1 MKFDCELIPPWVFN
15 DWKDAGMITEAQ
27 KNTEETIINH
37 KETRIVK
44 DVEAGLFKQ

>member
-15 DWKDAGMITEAQ
+15 DWKDAGMIKEAQ